1 MTKLLEGRV
10 AIVTGAA
17 RGIGRAIAEAF
28 VREGAKVVVA
38 DSGTS
43 IGGDGAD
50 PAVAEAAA
58 SALGGAAVA
67 WPDSV
72 ASPGAAKALVEL
84 AVKRWGGVDIVVNNA
99 AIIRDAL
106 VFKGEPRD
114 WDAVIHTNLNAA
126 YYLINAATPV
136 MREQHK
142 QGRGPARDGVGG
154 AAGAR
159 GGYTWGRIINIGS
172 TAGLYGNYGQAA
184 YAASKAGLF
193 ALTRI
198 AAMEMARSDA
208 TANFVVPF
216 AHTRVTD
223 SIKPANDAQASYKTR
238 AMKVEARYVAD
249 LVIALSADTGRKV
262 SGQILGV
269 RGRELFLFTQPRPA
283 VRLALEA
290 GEWSVARIGRALAAE
305 LAPLMTD
312 LTTDLEHFNTE
323 PLV

>member
-1 MTKLLEGRV
+1 MSKLLEGRV

-17 RGIGRAIAEAF
+17 RGIGRAIAEGF
-28 VREGAKVVVA
+28 VSEGAKVVIA

-43 IGGDGAD
+43 IAGEGAD
-50 PAVAEAAA
+50 PAAAAEAAK
-58 SALGGAAVA
+58 ALGSAALA

-84 AVKRWGGVDIVVNNA
+84 ALRRWGGLDIVVNNA

-106 VFKGEPRD
+106 VFKGDPRD

-126 YYLINAATPV
+126 YYLVNAATPAI
-136 MREQHK
+136 REQHK
-142 QGRGPARDGVGG
+142 AGRPKSGE
-154 AAGAR
+154 
-159 GGYTWGRIINIGS
+159 GYGWGRIVNIGS

-184 YAASKAGLF
+184 YAAAKAGLF

-198 AAMEMARSDA
+198 TAMEMARSDT
-208 TANFVVPF
+208 TANFVIPF
-216 AHTRVTD
+216 ARTRVTD
-223 SIKPANDAQASYKTR
+223 SIKPANDAQATYKTR

-249 LVIALSADTGRKV
+249 LVTALCGDAGRKV

-269 RGRELFLFTQPRPA
+269 RGREIFLFSQPRPA

-290 GEWSVARIGRALAAE
+290 NEWTASRIADAFGRE
-305 LAPLMTD
+305 LAPQMTD

>member
-1 MTKLLEGRV
+1 MNGLLEGRV

-17 RGIGRAIAEAF
+17 RGIGRAIAEGF

-43 IGGDGAD
+43 IAGEGAD

-58 SALGGAAVA
+58 MALGSAAIA

-72 ASPGAAKALVEL
+72 ASPGAAKALVDL
-84 AVKRWGGVDIVVNNA
+84 ALRRLGGLDIVVNNA

-106 VFKGEPRD
+106 VFKGDPRD

-126 YYLINAATPV
+126 YYLVNAATPA
-136 MREQHK
+136 MRDQHK
-142 QGRGPARDGVGG
+142 AGRPKQGAGYGRG
-154 AAGAR
+154 
-159 GGYTWGRIINIGS
+159 RIVNIGS

-184 YAASKAGLF
+184 YAAAKAGLF

-198 AAMEMARSDA
+198 AAMEMARSDT
-208 TANFVVPF
+208 TANLVIPF

-238 AMKVEARYVAD
+238 AMKVDARYVAD
-249 LVIALSADTGRKV
+249 VLTALCAESGRKV
-262 SGQILGV
+262 TGQVLGV
-269 RGRELFLFTQPRPA
+269 RGRELFLFAQPRPA
-283 VRLALEA
+283 VRLVLEKD
-290 GEWSVARIGRALAAE
+290 EWSIARVGEAFARE

>member
-17 RGIGRAIAEAF
+17 RGIGRAIAEGF

-58 SALGGAAVA
+58 EALGGAALA

-84 AVKRWGGVDIVVNNA
+84 ATKRWGGLDIVVNNA

-126 YYLINAATPV
+126 YYLVNAATPV
-136 MREQHK
+136 MRDQHK
-142 QGRGPARDGVGG
+142 AGRPKRG
-154 AAGAR
+154 AGCN
-159 GGYTWGRIINIGS
+159 WGRIVNIGS

-223 SIKPANDAQASYKTR
+223 SIKPANDAQATYKTR

-249 LVIALSADTGRKV
+249 LVVALCADSGRKV

-269 RGRELFLFTQPRPA
+269 RGRELLLFSQPRPA
-283 VRLALEA
+283 VRLAIES
-290 GEWSVARIGRALAAE
+290 GEWSVARLGQAFAAE

-312 LTTDLEHFNTE
+312 LSTDLEHFNTE

>member
-1 MTKLLEGRV
+1 LLEGRV
-10 AIVTGAA
+10 AIVTGGA
-17 RGIGRAIAEAF
+17 RGIGRAIAEGF
-28 VREGAKVVVA
+28 VREGARVIVA

-43 IGGDGAD
+43 IGGEGAD

-58 SALGGAAVA
+58 TALGPSALA
-67 WPDSV
+67 WPNSV
-72 ASPGAAKALVEL
+72 ASPGAAKALVDL
-84 AVKRWGGVDIVVNNA
+84 AKRRWGGLDIVVNNA
-99 AIIRDAL
+99 AIIRDAF
-106 VFKGEPRD
+106 VFKGDPRD

-126 YYLINAATPV
+126 YYLVNAATPA

-142 QGRGPARDGVGG
+142 AGRPKPGDGYG
-154 AAGAR
+154 
-159 GGYTWGRIINIGS
+159 WGRIVNIGS

-184 YAASKAGLF
+184 YAAAKAGL
-193 ALTRI
+193 
-198 AAMEMARSDA
+198 
-208 TANFVVPF
+208 F

-238 AMKVEARYVAD
+238 AMKVEARYVSD
-249 LVIALSADTGRKV
+249 LVTALCADAGRKV
-262 SGQILGV
+262 TGQVLGV

-283 VRLALEA
+283 VRLALEKA
-290 GEWSVARIGRALAAE
+290 EWSITRLGETFARE

>member
-10 AIVTGAA
+10 AIITGAA
-17 RGIGRAIAEAF
+17 RGIGRAIAEGF

-50 PAVAEAAA
+50 PAAATEAAQ
-58 SALGGAAVA
+58 ALGSAALA
-67 WPDSV
+67 WTESV
-72 ASPGAAKALVEL
+72 ASPGAAKALVDL
-84 AVKRWGGVDIVVNNA
+84 AVRRWGGLDIVVNNA

-142 QGRGPARDGVGG
+142 AGRPKPG
-154 AAGAR
+154 AGCN
-159 GGYTWGRIINIGS
+159 WGRIVNIGS

-198 AAMEMARSDA
+198 TAMEMARSDT

-223 SIKPANDAQASYKTR
+223 SIKPANDAQATYKTR
-238 AMKVEARYVAD
+238 ATKVGARYVAD
-249 LVIALSADTGRKV
+249 LVTALSGDRGRKV
-262 SGQILGV
+262 SGQVMGV
-269 RGRELFLFTQPRPA
+269 RGRELFLFSQPRPA
-283 VRLALEA
+283 VRLALEKS
-290 GEWSVARIGRALAAE
+290 EWSAARIAEAFNRE

-312 LTTDLEHFNTE
+312 LSTDLEHFNTE

>member
-1 MTKLLEGRV
+1 MTGLLEGRV
-10 AIVTGAA
+10 AIVTGAG

-28 VREGAKVVVA
+28 VREGARVVVA
-38 DSGTS
+38 DSGTG
-43 IGGDGAD
+43 IGGEGGD

-58 SALGGAAVA
+58 KALGSGAVA
-67 WPDSV
+67 WPESV
-72 ASPGAAKALVEL
+72 ASPGAARALVDL
-84 AVKRWGGVDIVVNNA
+84 AARRWGGLDIVVNNA

-126 YYLINAATPV
+126 YYLVNAATPL
-136 MREQHK
+136 MREQYK
-142 QGRGPARDGVGG
+142 AGRPKPG
-154 AAGAR
+154 A
-159 GGYTWGRIINIGS
+159 GYGWGRIVNVGS

-193 ALTRI
+193 ALTRV
-198 AAMEMARSDA
+198 AAMEMARSDV

-223 SIKPANDAQASYKTR
+223 SIKPANDAQAAYKTR
-238 AMKVEARYVAD
+238 AMKVEARHVAD
-249 LVIALSADTGRKV
+249 LVTALCGEAGRKV
-262 SGQILGV
+262 SGQVLGV
-269 RGRELFLFTQPRPA
+269 RGRELFLFSQPRPS
-283 VRLALEA
+283 VRLALPRE
-290 GEWSVARIGRALAAE
+290 EWSTARIGRAFAAE

-312 LTTDLEHFNTE
+312 LSTDLEHFNTE

>member
-1 MTKLLEGRV
+1 MSRLLEGRV

-28 VREGAKVVVA
+28 VREGAKVIVA

-43 IGGDGAD
+43 IAGDGAD
-50 PAVAEAAA
+50 PAAAEAAA
-58 SALGGAAVA
+58 KAMGPSALA
-67 WPDSV
+67 WPESV
-72 ASPGAAKALVEL
+72 ASPGAAKALVER
-84 AVKRWGGVDIVVNNA
+84 AQRRWGGIDIVVNNA

-114 WDAVIHTNLNAA
+114 WDAVIHNNLNAA
-126 YYLINAATPV
+126 YYLINAATPA

-142 QGRGPARDGVGG
+142 AGRPKPG
-154 AAGAR
+154 AGCN
-159 GGYTWGRIINIGS
+159 WGRIVNIGS

-208 TANFVVPF
+208 SANFVVPF

-223 SIKPANDAQASYKTR
+223 SIKPANEAQAAYKTR
-238 AMKVEARYVAD
+238 AMKVDARYVAD
-249 LVIALSADTGRKV
+249 LVTALCADAGRKV

-269 RGRELFLFTQPRPA
+269 RGREIFLFAQPRPA
-283 VRLALEA
+283 VRLALGRE
-290 GEWSVARIGRALAAE
+290 EWSVARIADAFGRE

>member
-17 RGIGRAIAEAF
+17 RGIGRAIAEGF

-58 SALGGAAVA
+58 EALGGAALA

-84 AVKRWGGVDIVVNNA
+84 ATKRWGGLDIVVNNA

-126 YYLINAATPV
+126 YYLVNAATPV
-136 MREQHK
+136 MRDQHK
-142 QGRGPARDGVGG
+142 AGRPKRG
-154 AAGAR
+154 AGCN
-159 GGYTWGRIINIGS
+159 WGRIVNIGS

-223 SIKPANDAQASYKTR
+223 SIKPANDAQATYKTR
-238 AMKVEARYVAD
+238 AMKVEARFVAD
-249 LVIALSADTGRKV
+249 LVTALCADTGRKV

-269 RGRELFLFTQPRPA
+269 RGRELFLFSQPRPA
-283 VRLALEA
+283 VRLAIEP
-290 GEWSVARIGRALAAE
+290 GEWSMARIGQAFAAE

-312 LTTDLEHFNTE
+312 LSTDLEHFNTE

>member
-17 RGIGRAIAEAF
+17 RGIGRAIAEGF
-28 VREGAKVVVA
+28 LREGAKVVVA

-43 IGGDGAD
+43 IGGEGAD
-50 PAVAEAAA
+50 PVAAVEAAR
-58 SALGGAAVA
+58 ALGSAAIA
-67 WPDSV
+67 WPESV

-84 AVKRWGGVDIVVNNA
+84 ALRRWGGLDIVVNNA

-106 VFKGEPRD
+106 VFRGDPRD

-126 YYLINAATPV
+126 YYLVNAATPA

-142 QGRGPARDGVGG
+142 AGRPKPG
-154 AAGAR
+154 A
-159 GGYTWGRIINIGS
+159 GYGWGRIVNIGS

-184 YAASKAGLF
+184 YAAAKAGLF

-198 AAMEMARSDA
+198 AAMEMARSDT
-208 TANFVVPF
+208 TANFVIPF

-223 SIKPANDAQASYKTR
+223 SIKPANDAQAAYKTR

-249 LVIALSADTGRKV
+249 LVTALCADCGRTV
-262 SGQILGV
+262 SGQVVGV
-269 RGRELFLFTQPRPA
+269 RGREVFLFSQPRPA
-283 VRLALEA
+283 VRLALEKN
-290 GEWSVARIGRALAAE
+290 EWSVARLGEAFGRE
-305 LAPLMTD
+305 LAPQMTD

>member
-1 MTKLLEGRV
+1 MTGLLEGRI

-28 VREGAKVVVA
+28 LREGAKVVVA

-58 SALGGAAVA
+58 KALGPAAFA
-67 WPDSV
+67 WPESV
-72 ASPGAAKALVEL
+72 ASPGAAKALVDL
-84 AVKRWGGVDIVVNNA
+84 ALRRWGGVDIVVNNA

-106 VFKGEPRD
+106 VFKGDPRD

-142 QGRGPARDGVGG
+142 AGRPKPG
-154 AAGAR
+154 AGCA
-159 GGYTWGRIINIGS
+159 WGRIVNVGS

-184 YAASKAGLF
+184 YAASKAGMF

-198 AAMEMARSDA
+198 TAMEMARSDV
-208 TANFVVPF
+208 TANFVAPF

-223 SIKPANDAQASYKTR
+223 SIKAANDAQSTYKTR
-238 AMKVEARYVAD
+238 AMKVAARYVAD
-249 LVIALSADTGRKV
+249 LVTALCSDAGGKV
-262 SGQILGV
+262 SGQIVGV
-269 RGRELFLFTQPRPA
+269 RGRELFLFSQPRPA
-283 VRLALEA
+283 VRLALDQD
-290 GEWSVARIGRALAAE
+290 EWTVARIADTFTRE

-312 LTTDLEHFNTE
+312 LSTDLEHFNTE

>member
-1 MTKLLEGRV
+1 MTKLLEGRI

-17 RGIGRAIAEAF
+17 RGIGRAIAEGF
-28 VREGAKVVVA
+28 VREGARVVVA

-43 IGGDGAD
+43 IAGDGAD
-50 PAVAEAAA
+50 PTAAVEAAR
-58 SALGGAAVA
+58 ALGSAAIA
-67 WPDSV
+67 WPESV

-84 AVKRWGGVDIVVNNA
+84 AQKRWGGLDIVVNNA

-106 VFKGEPRD
+106 VFKGDPID

-126 YYLINAATPV
+126 YYLVNAATPA

-142 QGRGPARDGVGG
+142 EGRPQPG
-154 AAGAR
+154 A
-159 GGYTWGRIINIGS
+159 GYGWGRIVNIGS

-184 YAASKAGLF
+184 YAAAKAGLF

-198 AAMEMARSDA
+198 AAMEMARSDT
-208 TANFVVPF
+208 TANFVIPF

-223 SIKPANDAQASYKTR
+223 SIKPANDAQAAYKTR

-249 LVIALSADTGRKV
+249 LVTALCADTGRKV
-262 SGQILGV
+262 TGQIIGV
-269 RGRELFLFTQPRPA
+269 RGREVFVFSQPRPA
-283 VRLALEA
+283 VRLALDKN
-290 GEWSVARIGRALAAE
+290 EWSIARVGEAFSRE
-305 LAPLMTD
+305 LAPQMTD
-312 LTTDLEHFNTE
+312 LKTDLEHFNTE

>member
-17 RGIGRAIAEAF
+17 RGIGRAIAEEF
-28 VREGAKVVVA
+28 VRAGAKVVIA

-43 IGGDGAD
+43 ISGEGAD
-50 PAVAEAAA
+50 PSAAEAAA
-58 SALGGAAVA
+58 TALGGGALA
-67 WPDSV
+67 WPGSV

-84 AVKRWGGVDIVVNNA
+84 ALRRWGGVDIVVNNA

-106 VFKGEPRD
+106 VFKGDPRD

-126 YYLINAATPV
+126 YYLVSAATPL
-136 MREQHK
+136 MREQHRA
-142 QGRGPARDGVGG
+142 GRPRPG
-154 AAGAR
+154 A
-159 GGYTWGRIINIGS
+159 GYAWGRIVNVGS

-223 SIKPANDAQASYKTR
+223 QIKPANDAQAAYKTR

-249 LVIALSADTGRKV
+249 LVTALCAEGGGKVTGQV
-262 SGQILGV
+262 LGV
-269 RGRELFLFTQPRPA
+269 RGRELFLFSQPRPA
-283 VRLALEA
+283 VRLAIEP
-290 GEWSVARIGRALAAE
+290 GDWSVARIADAFGRE

-312 LTTDLEHFNTE
+312 LSTDLEHFNTE

>member
-1 MTKLLEGRV
+1 MMLLEGRV

-28 VREGAKVVVA
+28 VREGAKLIVA

-43 IGGDGAD
+43 ISGDGAD
-50 PAVAEAAA
+50 PAIASAAA
-58 SALGGAAVA
+58 KALGANA
-67 WPDSV
+67 WAFAESV
-72 ASPGAAKALVEL
+72 ASPGAAHALVEL
-84 AVKRWGGVDIVVNNA
+84 AVKRFGGVDIVVNNA

-106 VFKGEPRD
+106 VFRGDPRD

-126 YYLINAATPV
+126 YYLINAATPA
-136 MREQHK
+136 MREQFK
-142 QGRGPARDGVGG
+142 SGRPKPGV
-154 AAGAR
+154 
-159 GGYTWGRIINIGS
+159 YDWGRIVNVGS

-198 AAMEMARSDA
+198 TAMEMARSDV

-223 SIKPANDAQASYKTR
+223 SIKPANDAQSTYKTR
-238 AMKVEARYVAD
+238 AMKVDARYVAD
-249 LVIALSADTGRKV
+249 LVTALASDGGRKV
-262 SGQILGV
+262 SGQVLGV
-269 RGRELFLFTQPRPA
+269 RGRELFLFAQPRPA

-290 GEWSVARIGRALAAE
+290 KAWSVARIADAFGVE

-312 LTTDLEHFNTE
+312 LSTDLEHFNTE

>member
-17 RGIGRAIAEAF
+17 RGIGRAIAEGF
-28 VREGAKVVVA
+28 VREGAKVVIA

-43 IGGDGAD
+43 IGGEGAD
-50 PAVAEAAA
+50 PSAAEEAAK
-58 SALGGAAVA
+58 ALGSAAIA

-84 AVKRWGGVDIVVNNA
+84 AQRRWGGVDIVVNNA
-99 AIIRDAL
+99 AIIRDAF
-106 VFKGEPRD
+106 VFKGDPRD

-126 YYLINAATPV
+126 YYLVNAATPA

-142 QGRGPARDGVGG
+142 AGRPKAGDGYG
-154 AAGAR
+154 
-159 GGYTWGRIINIGS
+159 WGRIVNIGS
-172 TAGLYGNYGQAA
+172 TAGLYGNLGQAA
-184 YAASKAGLF
+184 YAAAKAGLF

-198 AAMEMARSDA
+198 AAMEMARSDT
-208 TANFVVPF
+208 TANFVIPF

-223 SIKPANDAQASYKTR
+223 SIKPANEAQASYKAR
-238 AMKVEARYVAD
+238 AMKVEARNVAD
-249 LVIALSADTGRKV
+249 FLIALCADTGRNV
-262 SGQILGV
+262 AGQVFGV
-269 RGRELFLFTQPRPA
+269 RGREIFLFSQPRPA
-283 VRLALEA
+283 VRLALQP
-290 GEWSVARIGRALAAE
+290 GEWSTARIGEAFGRE
-305 LAPLMTD
+305 LAPMMTD

>member
-1 MTKLLEGRV
+1 MTKLLDGRV

-58 SALGGAAVA
+58 RALGGAAVA

-142 QGRGPARDGVGG
+142 AGRPQSG
-154 AAGAR
+154 AGCN
-159 GGYTWGRIINIGS
+159 WGRIINIGS

-198 AAMEMARSDA
+198 AAMEMARSDT

-223 SIKPANDAQASYKTR
+223 SIKPANDAQATYKTR

-249 LVIALSADTGRKV
+249 LVMALSADTGRKV

-290 GEWSVARIGRALAAE
+290 GEWSVARIGQALAAE

-323 PLV
+323 PLL